1 MNSRLLII
9 LFSAFIL
16 VSSCRS
22 AKKVYNPPPQPSLQF
37 DSIDLNGDGN
47 ITKNE
52 FQEIADSGEN
62 DSIGPSIAFGSIL
75 LFIVLC
81 CFFARRVS
89 NPNG

>member
-22 AKKVYNPPPQPSLQF
+22 TKEVYNPQPSLQF

-52 FQEIADSGEN
+52 FQEITDSGES

-89 NPNG
+89 NVNG